1 MLSGSVVYTLPGQS
15 LQRMR
20 GRYITLLPSGAREPG
35 AGGSGG
41 RKMASVVVEM
51 R

>member
-1 MLSGSVVYTLPGQS
+1 M
-15 LQRMR
+15 QRMR
-20 GRYITLLPSGAREPG
+20 GRNIARLPSGAREPG

-41 RKMASVVVEM
+41 RKIESVVVEM